1 MVDAATG
8 VLGIEWIDGSS
19 VRVLLGGGAEGEIE
33 EEELDSSAPDS
44 PEMDDEVDDYLALK
58 EFSVS
63 QGKNRLLWCIY
74 LVGTTA
80 HS

>member
-44 PEMDDEVDDYLALK
+44 PEMDDEVDIYFALK
-58 EFSVS
+58 EFGVP
-63 QGKNRLLWCIY
+63 QGKGHLLWCKY
-74 LVGTTA
+74 VTA
-80 HS
+80 HSR